1 MAKFKRYDPR
11 NKKAERK
18 HHRSHGRQSHHMET
32 KYFKQQKNEELGQLL
47 LDDMYDYLE
56 DHPFA

>member
-1 MAKFKRYDPR
+1 MAKFKRNDPQ

-18 HHRSHGRQSHHMET
+18 RHRSHGRQSHHMET
-32 KYFKQQKNEELGQLL
+32 KYFKQQKNEEMNKLL
-47 LDDMYDYLE
+47 VDDMYDYLE